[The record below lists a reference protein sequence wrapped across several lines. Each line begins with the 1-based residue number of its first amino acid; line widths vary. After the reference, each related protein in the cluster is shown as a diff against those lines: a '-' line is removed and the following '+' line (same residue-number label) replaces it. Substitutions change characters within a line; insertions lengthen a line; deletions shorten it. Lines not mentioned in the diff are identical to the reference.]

1 MHWSASYI
9 GLPYADL
16 GRSRDGLDCWGL
28 VWLVYAEM
36 LGIDLPS
43 YADGYG
49 STEERREIA
58 GLIDGAKGD
67 WRKVGDKEDITAAR
81 DFDLITVRR
90 GTLESHIG
98 IVVAPC
104 RMLHVTSDKPACIEA
119 YSGGPYANRVT
130 GIWRHREMAERAGH
144 E

>member
-1 MHWSASYI
+1 MMHWSASYV

-28 VWLVYAEM
+28 VWLVYAEV

-58 GLIDGAKGD
+58 GLIDGAKSD
-67 WRKVGDKEDITAAR
+67 WHRVTDPEG
-81 DFDLITVRR
+81 FDLVTVRR
-90 GTLESHIG
+90 GVLESHIG
-98 IVVAPC
+98 IVVAPG
-104 RMLHVTSDKPACIEA
+104 RMLHVTAQKPACIEA

-130 GIWRHREMAERAGH
+130 GIWRHRAMTERASH